1 MITEN
6 PNVERPANPEPRTPN
21 PETRTANPDP
31 RPATRVFDT
40 LHELLQQRV
49 LMLDGAMGTMI
60 QRHKLT
66 EDDFRG
72 ERLKDHPRDQR
83 GNSDILI
90 LTRPDVISSIHHE
103 YLAAGADIIETNTF
117 SSTAIGQSDY
127 NLESLVYELNV
138 QGARLAKA
146 KTLEWTATTPDQPRF
161 TAGSIGPMNRT
172 LSISP
177 DVNDPSLRGMTFD
190 QAREAYE
197 EQVRGLIDGGVDLLL
212 LETIFD
218 TLNSKAAIVAIENVF
233 EEKSVRLPLM
243 ISVTITDRSG
253 RTLSGQTLDAFY
265 VSIRHA
271 RPFSVGINCAIG
283 ARDMRP
289 YLADLARMAECY
301 VSSYPNAGLPNA
313 FGQYDELP
321 DETARLLGEF
331 VTSGFANIVGGCCG
345 TTPDHIA
352 AVRKAV
358 AGVRPRALPGD
369 SWLFEGRGVG
379 RERARG
385 TEVPRSAV
393 AVADA
398 PQAPNPEPRTP
409 NRDHYS
415 QFAGLETLTIR
426 PDSTFQMI
434 GERTN
439 VTGSSRFAR
448 LIKNG
453 DYAEAVHVA
462 AEQVRG
468 GANLLDVNMDEGMLD
483 SEQAM
488 TTFLNYIATEPE
500 IARVPVVVDSS
511 RWSVIE
517 AGLKCVQGKG
527 VVNSISLKEGEADF
541 LHKAKLVKR
550 YGAGVVVMAFDE
562 TGQADTIARKV
573 EICQRAY
580 KLLTEEA
587 GFDPT
592 DIIFDPNI
600 LAIATGLEEHNDYAV
615 NFIEA
620 TRIIKETC
628 PGVKIS
634 GGVSNLSFSFR
645 GTDIVREAMHSAF
658 LFHAIK
664 AGMDMGIVNAGQ
676 LVVYEDIPKD
686 LLEHVEDVIFNRRP
700 DATERLVQF
709 AETAKGAGK
718 KREADLTWREGDV
731 ETRLSYALVRG
742 VVDFIEQDVEEA
754 RQKYEKPLDIIEGP
768 LMDGMKIVGDLFG
781 AGKMFLPQV
790 VKSARAM
797 KKAVAYLLPYMD
809 EEKRRSGS
817 PSAQGRILMA
827 TVKGDVHD
835 IGKNI
840 VGVVLGCNNYEIID
854 LGVMV
859 PGAKILDAA
868 IEQNVDIVGLSGL
881 ITPSLDEMTLVAK
894 EMERRGMKMPLLIGG
909 ATTSKQHTAVK
920 IAPEYSGPVVHVLDA
935 SRAVDVVS
943 SLLGGKREAF
953 ERDTRAGQKD
963 TRDKYAGRADKPL
976 LSYERARA
984 NRLQLDWDSHEIAS
998 PWFVGRRYLDDV
1010 PLGDLAKFIDWTF
1023 FFTAWEL
1030 KGRFPAILSHPQYG
1044 PAATEL
1050 FEHAQTLLKRII
1062 DEKLLTARGV
1072 YGFWPANTEQD
1083 DVVVYADDSRRTE
1096 LARFPMLRQQ
1106 EVIADKRPNRSL
1118 ADFIAPRDS
1127 GVPDY
1132 IGMFAVTT
1140 GIGTDELVRTFE
1152 ADHDDYNAIMVKAI
1166 ADRLAEAFAEYLH
1179 GKARKDWGYGADE
1192 RLSSDELIAE
1202 KYRGIRPAYGYPA
1215 CPDHSEK
1222 FKLFELLD
1230 AGRQGLVLTE
1240 HAAML
1245 PAASVSGLYFS
1256 HPEAKY
1262 FNVGRIDRDQL
1273 ESYAK
1278 RKGATVEEMERWLAS
1293 NLSYDPA
1300 AVGVKC

>member
-1 MITEN
+1 MS
-6 PNVERPANPEPRTPN
+6 
-21 PETRTANPDP
+21 NPD
-31 RPATRVFDT
+31 RPSSGSSPVCDA
-40 LHELLQQRV
+40 LGELLSSRV
-49 LMLDGAMGTMI
+49 LILDGAMGTMI
-60 QRHKLT
+60 QRHNLT
-66 EDDFRG
+66 EADFRG
-72 ERLKDHPRDQR
+72 ERLKDHPRDLK
-83 GNSDILI
+83 GNSDVLI
-90 LTRPDVISSIHHE
+90 LTRPDVISSIHHA
-103 YLAAGADIIETNTF
+103 YLAAGADIVETNTF
-117 SSTAIGQSDY
+117 TSTAIAQADY
-127 NLESLVYELNV
+127 GLEPLVYELNV
-138 QGARLAKA
+138 EGARLAKVA
-146 KTLEWTATTPDQPRF
+146 TAEWTARTPDQPRF

-177 DVNDPSLRGMTFD
+177 DVNDPASRGMTFD
-190 QAREAYE
+190 QARDAYE

-218 TLNSKAAIVAIENVF
+218 TLNAKAAIVAIENVF
-233 EEKSVRLPLM
+233 EERRVRLPLM
-243 ISVTITDRSG
+243 ISVTLTDRSG

-271 RPFSVGINCAIG
+271 RPFSVGINCALG

-289 YLADLARMAECY
+289 YLAELARMAECY

-321 DETARLLGEF
+321 DETALLLQDF
-331 VTSGFANIVGGCCG
+331 VSSGFANIVGGCCG

-352 AVRKAV
+352 ALRAKVEGIKPRELPAASWVNPGANGDRKA
-358 AGVRPRALPGD
+358 ARA
-369 SWLFEGRGVG
+369 
-379 RERARG
+379 
-385 TEVPRSAV
+385 
-393 AVADA
+393 
-398 PQAPNPEPRTP
+398 Q
-409 NRDHYS
+409 HYS
-415 QFAGLETLTIR
+415 QFSGLETLTIR

-439 VTGSSRFAR
+439 VTGSARFAR
-448 LIKNG
+448 LIKSGN
-453 DYAEAVHVA
+453 YAEAVQVA
-462 AEQVRG
+462 ADQVRG
-468 GANLLDVNMDEGMLD
+468 GANLIDVNMDEGMLD

-488 TTFLNYIATEPE
+488 TTFLSYIATEPE

-511 RWSVIE
+511 KWSVIE

-541 LHKAKLVKR
+541 LHKAKLIKR

-562 TGQADTIARKV
+562 VGQADTIERKV
-573 EICQRAY
+573 AICQRAY
-580 KLLTEEA
+580 RLLTEVADFE
-587 GFDPT
+587 PT

-600 LAIATGLEEHNDYAV
+600 LAIATGLEEHNEYAV

-620 TRIIKETC
+620 TRIIKQTC

-645 GTDIVREAMHSAF
+645 GNDIVREAMHSAF
-658 LFHAIK
+658 LFHAIQ

-686 LLEHVEDVIFNRRP
+686 LLENVEDVIFNRRP

-709 AETAKGAGK
+709 AETVKGTGK
-718 KREADLTWREGDV
+718 KREADLSWREADV
-731 ETRLSYALVRG
+731 DKRLSYALVHG
-742 VVDFIEQDVEEA
+742 VVDFIEPDVEEA
-754 RQKYEKPLDIIEGP
+754 RQKYPRPLHVIEGP

-797 KKAVAYLLPYMD
+797 KKAVAYLLPYME
-809 EEKRRSGS
+809 EEKKLSGS
-817 PSAQGRILMA
+817 LSTQGRVLMA

-840 VGVVLGCNNYEIID
+840 VGVVLGCNNYGIVD

-859 PGAKILDAA
+859 PAAKILDTA
-868 IEQNVDIVGLSGL
+868 IEQKVDIVGLSGL
-881 ITPSLDEMTLVAK
+881 ITPSLDEMVFVAR

-943 SLLGGKREAF
+943 SLLGDRRERFDGENRSAQA
-953 ERDTRAGQKD
+953 DTRE
-963 TRDKYAGRADKPL
+963 KYAGRAQKPL
-976 LSYERARA
+976 LSYAQARA
-984 NRLQLDWDSHEIAS
+984 NRLQFDWDDHVIAS
-998 PWFVGRRYLDDV
+998 PSFVGRRYLDDV
-1010 PLGDLAKFIDWTF
+1010 PLAEISKYIDWTF
-1023 FFTAWEL
+1023 FFSAWEL
-1030 KGRFPAILSHPQYG
+1030 KGRYPGILSHPEYG
-1044 PAATEL
+1044 GAAREL
-1050 FEHAQTLLKRII
+1050 FEHAQALLARITR
-1062 DEKLLTARGV
+1062 ERLLTARGV
-1072 YGFWPANTEQD
+1072 YAFWPANTDAD
-1083 DVVVYADDSRRTE
+1083 DVVVYTDDSRRAE
-1096 LARFPMLRQQ
+1096 LARLPMLRQQ
-1106 EVIADKRPNRSL
+1106 EVIADNRPNRSL
-1118 ADFIAPRDS
+1118 ADFIAPRES

-1132 IGMFAVTT
+1132 IGMFAVTA
-1140 GIGTDELVRTFE
+1140 GVGADELVRRFE
-1152 ADHDDYNAIMVKAI
+1152 AEHDDYNAIMVKAI

-1179 GKARKDWGYGADE
+1179 AQARKDWGYGADE
-1192 RLSSDELIAE
+1192 RLNSEDLIAE

-1222 FKLFELLD
+1222 FKLFRLLD
-1230 AGRQGLVLTE
+1230 AEQQGITLTE
-1240 HAAML
+1240 SAAML

-1256 HPEAKY
+1256 HPQARY
-1262 FNVGRIDRDQL
+1262 FNIGRIGRDQL

-1278 RKGATVEEMERWLAS
+1278 RKDLSVDEMERWLAT
-1293 NLSYDPA
+1293 NLAYEPA
-1300 AVGVKC
+1300 EFGVKC

>member
-1 MITEN
+1 MSHD
-6 PNVERPANPEPRTPN
+6 TPDA
-21 PETRTANPDP
+21 TTTP
-31 RPATRVFDT
+31 RPARIEPHPAFAALDA
-40 LHELLQQRV
+40 LLRQRV
-49 LMLDGAMGTMI
+49 LILDGAMGTMI
-60 QRHKLT
+60 QRYQLT
-66 EDDFRG
+66 EEDFRG
-72 ERLKDHPRDQR
+72 DRLKDHPSDLK
-83 GNSDILI
+83 GNSDLLI
-90 LTRPDVISSIHHE
+90 LTRPDVIGAIHRE

-117 SSTAIGQSDY
+117 TSTAIAQADY
-127 NLESLVYELNV
+127 GLESLVYELNV
-138 QGARLAKA
+138 NGARIAREA
-146 KTLEWTATTPDQPRF
+146 AAEWTARTPDKPRF
-161 TAGSIGPMNRT
+161 VAGSIGPMNRT

-177 DVNDPSLRGMTFD
+177 DVNDPAFRGMTFD
-190 QAREAYE
+190 QAREAYA
-197 EQVRGLIDGGVDLLL
+197 EQVRGLVDGGADVLL

-218 TLNSKAAIVAIENVF
+218 TLNAKAAIVAIEEVF
-233 EEKSVRLPLM
+233 EARGVRLPLM

-265 VSIRHA
+265 ASMRHA
-271 RPFSVGINCAIG
+271 RPFSVGINCALG

-289 YLADLARMAECY
+289 YMAELSRMAECF
-301 VSSYPNAGLPNA
+301 VTSYPNAGLPNA
-313 FGQYDELP
+313 FGQYEEQP
-321 DETARLLGEF
+321 DETGALLKDF
-331 VTSGFANIVGGCCG
+331 VASGFANVVGGCCG
-345 TTPDHIA
+345 TTPDHIRAIAA
-352 AVRKAV
+352 AVQGIA
-358 AGVRPRALPGD
+358 PRAIPAP
-369 SWLFEGRGVG
+369 
-379 RERARG
+379 RARV
-385 TEVPRSAV
+385 TEFS
-393 AVADA
+393 
-398 PQAPNPEPRTP
+398 
-409 NRDHYS
+409 
-415 QFAGLETLTIR
+415 GLETLTIT
-426 PDSTFQMI
+426 PEANFQMI

-439 VTGSSRFAR
+439 ITGSARFAR
-448 LIKNG
+448 LIRAGN
-453 DYAEAVHVA
+453 YAEAAHVA

-468 GANLLDVNMDEGMLD
+468 GANIIDVNMDEGMLD

-488 TTFLNYIATEPE
+488 TTFLSYIATEPE
-500 IARVPVVVDSS
+500 IARVPVMIDSS
-511 RWSVIE
+511 KWSVIE

-527 VVNSISLKEGEADF
+527 VVNSISLKEGEEDF

-562 TGQADTIARKV
+562 EGQADTTKRKV

-580 KLLTEEA
+580 KLLTGQA
-587 GFDPT
+587 GFDPS

-600 LAIATGLEEHNDYAV
+600 LAIATGLEEHNGYAV

-620 TRIIKETC
+620 TSIIKETC

-645 GTDIVREAMHSAF
+645 GNDVVREAMHSAF

-676 LVVYEDIPKD
+676 LVVYEDIPKE

-700 DATERLVQF
+700 DATERLVQL
-709 AETAKGAGK
+709 ADSVKGAGK
-718 KREADLTWREGDV
+718 KRETDLAWREADV
-731 ETRLSYALVRG
+731 EKRLSYALVHG
-742 VVDFIEQDVEEA
+742 VVDFIDQDVEEA
-754 RQKYEKPLDIIEGP
+754 RLKYARPLLVIEGP

-797 KKAVAYLLPYMD
+797 KKAVAHLLPYME
-809 EEKRRSGS
+809 EEKKLSGS

-859 PGAKILDAA
+859 PTAKILDAA
-868 IEQNVDIVGLSGL
+868 IERQVDIIGVSGL
-881 ITPSLDEMTLVAK
+881 ITPSLDEMVFVAR
-894 EMERRGMKMPLLIGG
+894 EMERRGFTMPLLIGG

-943 SLLGGKREAF
+943 SLLGEKREQFDGDNRTAQAG
-953 ERDTRAGQKD
+953 TRE
-963 TRDKYAGRADKPL
+963 KYAGRTARPL
-976 LSYERARA
+976 VPYEKARA
-984 NRLQLDWDSHEIAS
+984 NRLQLDWDNLEISS
-998 PWFVGRRYLDDV
+998 PWFLGRRYLDDV
-1010 PLGDLAKFIDWTF
+1010 PLAEIAKFIDWTF

-1030 KGRFPAILSHPQYG
+1030 KGRYPAILSHPDYG
-1044 PAATEL
+1044 PQATEL
-1050 FEHAQTLLKRII
+1050 FEDAQALLKKII
-1062 DEKLLTARGV
+1062 DGKLLTASGT
-1072 YGFWPANTEQD
+1072 YGFWPANTVGD
-1083 DVVVYADDSRRTE
+1083 DIVLFKDDGRREE
-1096 LARFPMLRQQ
+1096 LARLPMLRQQ
-1106 EVIADKRPNRSL
+1106 EVIADNKPNRSL
-1118 ADFIAPRDS
+1118 ADFVAPKSS

-1132 IGMFAVTT
+1132 IGMFAVTA
-1140 GIGTDELVRTFE
+1140 GIGAEPLAKQYE
-1152 ADHDDYNAIMVKAI
+1152 ADNDDYHAIMVKAI

-1179 GKARKDWGYGADE
+1179 AQARQDWGYE
-1192 RLSSDELIAE
+1192 KQPLSNEELIAE

-1230 AGRQGLVLTE
+1230 AGRQGITLTE
-1240 HAAML
+1240 HAAMW

-1262 FNVGRIDRDQL
+1262 FNIGRIDRDQL
-1273 ESYAK
+1273 ESYAS
-1278 RKGATVEEMERWLAS
+1278 RKGMPIEEAERWLAS

-1300 AVGVKC
+1300 EIASRC